1 MVVPQLLEDQRE
13 RELRTRRWR
22 TQHCAVVVVAL
33 SSCFFPV
40 LVNVLVDGLCPH
52 NYTLHTSQNRNKTMF
67 SIMNCVIGKSWKY
80 NKYMTVKLKVIGIR
94 KFFLR

>member
-33 SSCFFPV
+33 SSCFFLFWLMYWGTGFV
-40 LVNVLVDGLCPH
+40 H
-52 NYTLHTSQNRNKTMF
+52 TLTPFIQVKLYSMYNGNKTMY
-67 SIMNCVIGKSWKY
+67 SIMDYLIKRIG
-80 NKYMTVKLKVIGIR
+80 NTTNI
-94 KFFLR
+94 

>member
-1 MVVPQLLEDQRE
+1 VTEKRE
-13 RELRTRRWR
+13 RERGLRTRRWR

-52 NYTLHTSQNRNKTMF
+52 TYTLHTSQNGNKTVYI
-67 SIMNCVIGKSWKY
+67 IMDYLIKKS
-80 NKYMTVKLKVIGIR
+80 
-94 KFFLR
+94 